1 MTIGGGLR
9 MTILKIMI
17 PGMVLVLGAVSGAH
31 AQQGCSCRLPASS
44 GHAPVGRFDSASG
57 QVLASASGGLQQV
70 SAGTGLYTGT
80 QIILGPQ
87 AAASISFGSGC
98 SLVLGPNSETTITGD
113 DTGICVRTAQSG
125 QPATRQTI
133 ASDAGGASPHGFGL
147 YPFAMFGAAFS
158 ARTVFGGGDDA
169 ASN

>member
-1 MTIGGGLR
+1 
-9 MTILKIMI
+9 
-17 PGMVLVLGAVSGAH
+17 VVSGAY
-31 AQQGCSCRLPASS
+31 AQQGCNCRLPAS
-44 GHAPVGRFDSASG
+44 GNAPVGRFDYASG
-57 QVLASASGGLQQV
+57 QVLASASGGLEQV
-70 SAGTGLYTGT
+70 SAGSGLYPGT

-113 DTGICVRTAQSG
+113 DAGICVRTSQSA

-133 ASDAGGASPHGFGL
+133 ASDGVGTGPHGFGL
-147 YPFAMFGAAFS
+147 YPFAIFGAAFG
-158 ARTVFGGGDDA
+158 ARTVFSGGDDA